1 MELPFHLKALPPEAL
16 DVLRYFGNIDMPVAH
31 AEDITEGVGLT
42 DRTFGKVIR
51 RLVTKGYLQ
60 MDGDQAYRLSDQGKN
75 AVEELTAYDASGPEA
90 KPKREVVTQ
99 EIPRRL
105 VLVLPGNLVAD
116 RPAMMHVGFLE
127 SASDDQLE
135 EAADVVARVTVTNGE
150 PARPQE
156 IAFQL
161 EDASDHKALTVTPG
175 RFKCLRIRIN
185 VFQLGPNPDDITV
198 AGGLYVDVDVLPQ
211 ADPNAQE
218 WTAYGATI
226 TLTKTLD

>member
-16 DVLRYFGNIDMPVAH
+16 DVLRYFGRIDVSIAH
-31 AEDITEGVGLT
+31 ADEITEGVGLS

-60 MDGDQAYRLSDQGKN
+60 MDGDQAYRLSDQGQT
-75 AVEELTAYDASGPEA
+75 AVEELTAYDESGPEA

-105 VLVLPGNLVAD
+105 VLVVPGKLVAD
-116 RPAMMHVGFLE
+116 HPAKIYVGFLE
-127 SASDDQLE
+127 STSEDQLDE
-135 EAADVVARVTVTNGE
+135 PADVVARVTVINGE

-156 IAFQL
+156 LAFQL
-161 EDASDHKALTVTPG
+161 EDDADHKALTVTPG
-175 RFKCLRIRIN
+175 RYKCLRIRVN

-198 AGGLYVDVDVLPQ
+198 TGGLYVDVDVLPQ
-211 ADPNAQE
+211 TDPGAPE

>member
-105 VLVLPGNLVAD
+105 VLVTPGNFVAD
-116 RPAMMHVGFLE
+116 HPAIMHVGFLE

-135 EAADVVARVTVTNGE
+135 ETADVVARVTVINGE
-150 PARPQE
+150 PTRPQE

-161 EDASDHKALTVTPG
+161 EDSSDHKALTVTPG

-185 VFQLGPNPDDITV
+185 VFQLGSNPDDINV

-218 WTAYGATI
+218 WTAYGATV